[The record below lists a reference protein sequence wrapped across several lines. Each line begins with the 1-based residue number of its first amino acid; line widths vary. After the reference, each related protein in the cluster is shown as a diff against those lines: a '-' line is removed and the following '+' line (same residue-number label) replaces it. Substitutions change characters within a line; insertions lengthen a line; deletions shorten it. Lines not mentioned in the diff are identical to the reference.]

1 MPNFLIA
8 MKKQTITVKGLTIAV
23 EQVHEKDYISLTDIA
38 KQDKEQRAGELI
50 RSWMKNTAT
59 LEYLEAWELLHN
71 PSFKG
76 GQMTTFRLK
85 ASQNRYIV
93 TPQSYI
99 EETGAI
105 GIISNSGRYGGTF
118 AHKDIA
124 FNFCYWLEP
133 AFQLYVA
140 KEFDRL
146 KAEEFSLKSLEWHL
160 TKITNNIDEV
170 RNLLDTIPGQR
181 QDLNRLNFLKDA
193 EKDE

>member
-1 MPNFLIA
+1 ME
-8 MKKQTITVKGLTIAV
+8 KQTLTVKGLTISV

-38 KQDKEQRAGELI
+38 KQDKDKRASEQI
-50 RSWMKNTAT
+50 RNWMKNSST
-59 LEYLEAWELLHN
+59 LEFLAIWEQIHN
-71 PSFKG
+71 PNFNSV
-76 GQMTTFRLK
+76 QMDAFRVK

-93 TPQSYI
+93 NPKTFI

-105 GIISNSGRYGGTF
+105 GLISKSGRYDGGTL

-140 KEFDRL
+140 KAFDRL
-146 KAEEFSLKSLEWHL
+146 KSEEFSLKSLEWHL

-181 QDLNRLNFLKDA
+181 ADLNRLNYLKEG
-193 EKDE
+193 EKD

>member
-1 MPNFLIA
+1 

>member
-1 MPNFLIA
+1 MQ
-8 MKKQTITVKGLTIAV
+8 KQTINVKGLTIAI
-23 EQVHEKDYISLTDIA
+23 EHVHEKDYISLTDIA
-38 KQDKEQRAGELI
+38 KQDKEHRASELI
-50 RSWMKNTAT
+50 RNWMKNNST
-59 LEYLEAWELLHN
+59 LEYLAIWELLHN
-71 PSFKG
+71 PNFNSV
-76 GQMTTFRLK
+76 QMDAFRLR

-93 TPQSYI
+93 NPKTFI

-105 GIISNSGRYGGTF
+105 GLISSAGRDGGTL

-181 QDLNRLNFLKDA
+181 QNLNRLNFLKDA
-193 EKDE
+193 EKD